1 MKPITMSKLEKA
13 LIACD
18 QGRRVLAIDIP
29 EQAARL
35 AYQAMFDAAQALIFE
50 RLDRLPKTHN
60 GVHQQFHDVARR
72 EAGLDARLS
81 GDLSAAYLFKQRA
94 DYGVE
99 PVAPVTTADAQMVL
113 DRADAFVDAV
123 ARRLKPPP

>member
-1 MKPITMSKLEKA
+1 MGKLEKA

-72 EAGLDARLS
+72 EADLDARLS

-99 PVAPVTTADAQMVL
+99 PIAPVTATDALMVL
-113 DRADAFVDAV
+113 DRADVFVEAV
-123 ARRLKPPP
+123 ARILQPPP